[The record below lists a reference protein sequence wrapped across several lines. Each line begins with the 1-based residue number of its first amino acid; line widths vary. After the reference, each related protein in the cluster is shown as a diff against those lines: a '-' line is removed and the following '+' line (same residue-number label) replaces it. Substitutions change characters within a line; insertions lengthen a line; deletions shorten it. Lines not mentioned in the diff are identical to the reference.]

1 MAQDEDGQ
9 LGDVSDPADDR
20 AGSADDTAGT
30 ADDAAG
36 RPGEDLRSDA
46 ELIARLRGRGA
57 DRDSTDA
64 FATLYG
70 RHQQAARALARQ
82 LARSPADVDDLVAGA
97 FTRMLEILRAG
108 RGPTEAFR
116 AYLLTSVRHL
126 AYDRSRAERRLDLT
140 DDITDVHGIDPDG
153 TIVPF
158 TDPALAGLERT
169 LAARAFATLPERWQA
184 VLWHLEVEG
193 DSPADIA
200 PLFGLTAN
208 AVSALGYRARE
219 GLRQAYLQEHLASGS
234 GRWDRRHRETGEKL
248 GAYTRG
254 GLARREAQRIEA
266 HLAECGEC
274 RALADELRDVNAGMI
289 RSVVAPLVLGAG
301 LVGYLASRGSTG
313 PLAFDASTG
322 ELAIAG
328 GGALGVLGALTGITG
343 AHRPAAPNRI
353 GVAGALGL
361 AGVVGVA
368 AFVVGDVVE
377 PPTSPPQAAPGPALP
392 PMALLPPQLPGVP
405 VVPPMSPMSPLS
417 PLSPSSPMSPPSP
430 ISPAPVPRDPALAV
444 PDLAGPGSGEAGGS
458 GKSTG
463 STGGRAA
470 AVSAGAGRTA
480 AGPDRT
486 AAGSSSDPTP
496 RSAHRTPA
504 RSADRTPARS
514 ADQTPARSAARSAR
528 ASAGG
533 PDRES
538 AARPATTALVVLAP
552 GRSRRDAADCAVT
565 TRLPVLGSAGVVCPT
580 GRTERE
586 ASLDSRR

>member
-1 MAQDEDGQ
+1 MPQDEDEQ
-9 LGDVSDPADDR
+9 VGDVSDPSDAADD
-20 AGSADDTAGT
+20 S
-30 ADDAAG
+30 AG

-158 TDPALAGLERT
+158 TDPAIAGLERT
-169 LAARAFATLPERWQA
+169 LAAQAFATLPERWQA

-254 GLARREAQRIEA
+254 GLARREAQRVEA

-274 RALADELRDVNAGMI
+274 RALADELHDVNAGMI

-328 GGALGVLGALTGITG
+328 GGALGVLGALTGLTG
-343 AHRPAAPNRI
+343 APRPAAPTRI

-377 PPTSPPQAAPGPALP
+377 PPASPPQAAPWLARPPQGAPGLALP
-392 PMALLPPQLPGVP
+392 PMALLPPRLPGVP
-405 VVPPMSPMSPLS
+405 VAPPNSPM
-417 PLSPSSPMSPPSP
+417 SPSSPMSPT
-430 ISPAPVPRDPALAV
+430 PVPRDPALAV
-444 PDLAGPGSGEAGGS
+444 PDLAGPGAGEAGGT
-458 GKSTG
+458 GNARSTG
-463 STGGRAA
+463 SRTAA
-470 AVSAGAGRTA
+470 TVSAGADRAAVGTERTA
-480 AGPDRT
+480 AGADRAAAGTGRT
-486 AAGSSSDPTP
+486 ATRSPSDTTP
-496 RSAHRTPA
+496 

-514 ADQTPARSAARSAR
+514 AARSGP

-533 PDRES
+533 PDGES
-538 AARPATTALVVLAP
+538 ATGPATAALVVLAP
-552 GRSRRDAADCAVT
+552 ERTRRAAADCAVT

-580 GRTERE
+580 GRAERE

>member
-1 MAQDEDGQ
+1 MPQDEDGP
-9 LGDVSDPADDR
+9 LGDR
-20 AGSADDTAGT
+20 AGDIS
-30 ADDAAG
+30 G
-36 RPGEDLRSDA
+36 RLPGDESRSDA

-64 FATLYG
+64 FATLYA
-70 RHQQAARALARQ
+70 RHQQAAYALARQ

-97 FTRMLEILRAG
+97 FTRMLEVLRAG

-140 DDITDVHGIDPDG
+140 GDLSDVHGIDPDG
-153 TIVPF
+153 TVVPF

-234 GRWDRRHRETGEKL
+234 GRWDRRHRDTGEKL

-254 GLARREAQRIEA
+254 GLSRREAHRVEA

-274 RALADELRDVNAGMI
+274 RALADELRDVNAGMV

-322 ELAIAG
+322 ELAVAG
-328 GGALGVLGALTGITG
+328 GGALGVLGALTGLT
-343 AHRPAAPNRI
+343 AAPRPAPPHRL
-353 GVAGALGL
+353 GVAGVLVL
-361 AGVVGVA
+361 AGAVGVA
-368 AFVVGDVVE
+368 AFVVGDAVE
-377 PPTSPPQAAPGPALP
+377 PPAAPPRAAPGLALP
-392 PMALLPPQLPGVP
+392 PMALLPPGVPARGVPPTPQPAIPLPGP
-405 VVPPMSPMSPLS
+405 VRHE
-417 PLSPSSPMSPPSP
+417 
-430 ISPAPVPRDPALAV
+430 PALPEPALPEPALPEPALAV
-444 PDLAGPGSGEAGGS
+444 PDLAGPGVGEAGG
-458 GKSTG
+458 TG
-463 STGGRAA
+463 AVKRGVAA
-470 AVSAGAGRTA
+470 ATA
-480 AGPDRT
+480 SR
-486 AAGSSSDPTP
+486 SSG
-496 RSAHRTPA
+496 
-504 RSADRTPARS
+504 SADSGGPTRA
-514 ADQTPARSAARSAR
+514 AARSASES
-528 ASAGG
+528 ASTSREPSRSPARSSG
-533 PDRES
+533 PD
-538 AARPATTALVVLAP
+538 AARAGATAAVAVLETDD
-552 GRSRRDAADCAVT
+552 RRAAAQDCAVT
-565 TRLPVLGSAGVVCPT
+565 GRLPLAGSAGLVCPT
-580 GRTERE
+580 GRAEQGG
-586 ASLDSRR
+586 SLDSRR